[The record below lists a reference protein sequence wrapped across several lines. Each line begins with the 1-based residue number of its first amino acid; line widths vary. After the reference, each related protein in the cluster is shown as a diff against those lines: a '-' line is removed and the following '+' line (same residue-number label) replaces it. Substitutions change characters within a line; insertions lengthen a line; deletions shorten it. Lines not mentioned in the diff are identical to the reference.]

1 MTREE
6 AYRLAMR
13 ACEETWNEKTC
24 KQIKE
29 ALEQELCNDCIS
41 RQAVKEQM
49 IKYGFHAPDMTVTEF
64 VEDLPPVTPQ
74 PKTRWIPV
82 SKKLPKRN
90 NEWYL
95 CTVNLSNFHLVT
107 MDLYFKNGKWL
118 DNRRIDMFN
127 CYEIY
132 GYGFG
137 KSIERHKLDYSELLE
152 DFDWT
157 ERVVA
162 WMPLPEPFDPQE
174 SER

>member
-1 MTREE
+1 MTREKIKNTPE
-6 AYRLAMR
+6 IVDYLLD
-13 ACEETWNEKTC
+13 KSV
-24 KQIKE
+24 IKE
-29 ALEQELCNDCIS
+29 SREKLHKRLDEVCNLAIKALEQES
-41 RQAVKEQM
+41 
-49 IKYGFHAPDMTVTEF
+49 
-64 VEDLPPVTPQ
+64 
-74 PKTRWIPV
+74 KTRWISV
-82 SKKLPKRN
+82 SEELPKK
-90 NEWYL
+90 NEWYS
-95 CTVNLSNFHLVT
+95 CTVDLSNFQLVT